1 MIKIVLQNDVP
12 KLGAAGEVITV
23 KDGYARNYLIPAGL
37 ALKADPSN
45 MRRLEAQRKAV
56 ESRMLREMK
65 THQALAIRLSRTEVI
80 ARVQTGEE
88 DRMFGAVTSSD
99 IASMLAEKGVEIDRR
114 IIDLPDPIKALGVYN
129 VPVKIHAD
137 VTAFVKLRV
146 EKADKIES

>member
-1 MIKIVLQNDVP
+1 MIKVVLQNDIP
-12 KLGAAGEVITV
+12 KLGAAGEVVTV

-45 MRRLEAQRKAV
+45 LRRLEAQRKAV
-56 ESRMLREMK
+56 EARMLRDLK
-65 THQALAIRLSRTEVI
+65 THQSMATRLSRTELS
-80 ARVQTGEE
+80 AYVQTGEE

-99 IASMLAEKGVEIDRR
+99 IAQMLAEKGIDIDRR

-129 VPVKIHAD
+129 VPVKLHAD

-146 EKADKIES
+146 EKTEKVES